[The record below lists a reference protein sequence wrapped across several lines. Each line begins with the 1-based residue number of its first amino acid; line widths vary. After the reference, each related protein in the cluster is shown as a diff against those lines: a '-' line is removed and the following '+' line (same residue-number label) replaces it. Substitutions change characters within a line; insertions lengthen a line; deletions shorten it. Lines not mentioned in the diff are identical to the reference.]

1 MGEFC
6 CESTECQ
13 GDGGRVSNG
22 FGSWQPDV
30 SALEHTWMG
39 IPLGG
44 WTKLGQF
51 SRHKHKNGGGG
62 QRETWSCKGLGV
74 MKAERYGK

>member
-30 SALEHTWMG
+30 SALEHTRMG

-51 SRHKHKNGGGG
+51 SRHKHKNGGGRSTG
-62 QRETWSCKGLGV
+62 DLELQGSGGYES
-74 MKAERYGK
+74 